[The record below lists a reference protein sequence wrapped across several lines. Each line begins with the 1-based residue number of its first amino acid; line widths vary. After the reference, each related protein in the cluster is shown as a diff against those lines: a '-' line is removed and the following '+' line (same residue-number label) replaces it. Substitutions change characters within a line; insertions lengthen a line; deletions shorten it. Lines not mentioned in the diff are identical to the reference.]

1 MFCPSNDTLQSIT
14 EKTKLLAQK
23 CTQQI
28 RVQQC
33 LSPLK
38 KDGAP
43 LISRDKD
50 ATAVVVAAT
59 ANAGI
64 TITEKPSSFKCFC
77 PCKGPL
83 NFKVLAKKI
92 AATGVGGGVTTAT
105 KETTTKWYVK
115 VIQMNK
121 QIVEPFY
128 INVLNV
134 IYFRSKNR
142 LYISIVIV
150 VYI

>member
-38 KDGAP
+38 KDSAQNP
-43 LISRDKD
+43 LIGRDKD
-50 ATAVVVAAT
+50 AIATAVVVAAT
-59 ANAGI
+59 ANGGI
-64 TITEKPSSFKCFC
+64 TVTEKPSSFKCFC

-121 QIVEPFY
+121 QIVKQCFF
-128 INVLNV
+128 I
-134 IYFRSKNR
+134 
-142 LYISIVIV
+142 
-150 VYI
+150 

>member
-38 KDGAP
+38 KDSAQHP
-43 LISRDKD
+43 LIGREKD
-50 ATAVVVAAT
+50 AAATAVVLAAT
-59 ANAGI
+59 TNGGI
-64 TITEKPSSFKCFC
+64 TVTEKPSSFKCFC

-92 AATGVGGGVTTAT
+92 AATGGVGGGVTTAA

-121 QIVEPFY
+121 QIVEQFFLY

-134 IYFRSKNR
+134 NYFRSK
-142 LYISIVIV
+142 
-150 VYI
+150 